1 MPQPKTRTKNI
12 TDWRK
17 NRTWATHRTTFMF
30 VWKII
35 GHIIFWPT
43 YTVTWEGLE
52 NLPESG
58 PCILASNHASNYD
71 STLLYS
77 ELWKRWL
84 FFMAKMELYEG
95 WFLRW
100 LLHGINAFPVKR
112 GEGDIW
118 AIGHA
123 GRVLKAGRVLGMF
136 PEGTRSKTG
145 VLQTGKTGTAK
156 LALHHKVPVVPV
168 AVLNTNKIANWYGR
182 VPVTVKIGQPI
193 DLVSLAG
200 PRPYSQHTY
209 QELTTLLMQRIAAL
223 MPPELR
229 GIYG

>member
-1 MPQPKTRTKNI
+1 
-12 TDWRK
+12 
-17 NRTWATHRTTFMF
+17 MF

-43 YTVTWEGLE
+43 YSVTWEGLE
-52 NLPESG
+52 NLPATG

-71 STLLYS
+71 STLLWS

-84 FFMAKMELYEG
+84 FIMAKMELYDG

-100 LLHGINAFPVKR
+100 LLSRIGTFPVKR

-118 AIGHA
+118 AIGQA
-123 GRVLKAGRVLGMF
+123 GRILKAGLVLGMF

-145 VLQTGKTGTAK
+145 VLQTGKTGTVK
-156 LALHHKVPVVPV
+156 LALHHNVPVVPA
-168 AVLNTNKIANWYGR
+168 AVLNTDKITTWYRR
-182 VPVTVKIGQPI
+182 VPVTVKIGPAI

-200 PRPYSQHTY
+200 PKPYSQHTY
-209 QELTTLLMQRIAAL
+209 QELTTVLMQHIAAL
-223 MPPELR
+223 LPPERR